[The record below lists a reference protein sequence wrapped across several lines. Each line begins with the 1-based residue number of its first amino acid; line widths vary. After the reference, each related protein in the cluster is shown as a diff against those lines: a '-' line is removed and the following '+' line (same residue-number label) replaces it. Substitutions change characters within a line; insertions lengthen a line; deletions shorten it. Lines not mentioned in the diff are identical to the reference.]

1 MFNALIVLSMQS
13 FTQDDT
19 HPMRRMTLSFLFLFL
34 FSLYLLIYGG
44 RFHIIDE
51 VSIYAMA
58 ENLAKRGSLDTD
70 QILWSQW
77 VRAAREV
84 QGAFGREGHVF
95 SKKGF
100 GAALLPALLVRLAL
114 GHPTLGL
121 TFVAFLTN
129 PLFTALTAVMLALY
143 VRRLGFRENTALALA
158 LIYGTA
164 TLALPYTRM
173 LFGEP
178 MAALG
183 TVAAL
188 YALHRG
194 ETERSPRWAVL
205 AGLALSLSIWARL
218 INSPAVLFLAWYQ
231 YAHLRRRD
239 PSVSLKDAARAP
251 RLLAFLLTTA
261 LVGVGG
267 YALYNTYRYGVPWQ
281 TGYQITKGEFFTTP
295 PWVGFYGIT
304 LSPLRGL
311 VWYTPVLVLAVPGF
325 RRLWRSHPLD
335 ARLLIGV
342 IATYF
347 ALFSTWWM
355 WWGGFAW
362 GPRFLLPIIPLLVV
376 PLAPL
381 WEDGRRRRAVLAL
394 TALSLVVQTLAVLP
408 DFALSETLLETTY
421 GSVVASPAM
430 YDLRWSP
437 IVLQAKLL
445 AQGFWDVAWVK
456 VGWSALPT
464 VALAALLMALSAMG
478 IWWFRQDGARV
489 VITGKARLVPTIGT
503 MLLFG
508 MWGMAAIAGVRV
520 VSVHARQDPFEAAVY
535 NALREVRAQGTPDDV
550 LITLA
555 PFDYISIMNWS
566 HTPVYTLGLAP
577 HPAPLRPEE
586 ERLLSQAARAARG
599 HIWLLTARIP
609 PAHPE
614 ALAEQWLSE
623 RAFLVENR
631 WVGDLRLVDFA
642 APADTP
648 AHVVEVPWAEKAVLW
663 PERVAFYDWP
673 GRAGHL
679 FRVHVQWRVF
689 APVEGNKTAFVHLL
703 TSDGRYVAGTDAPPV
718 NGYQPTSSWQ
728 RGKSVTDRKA
738 FLLPADLSPGAYLL
752 EVGMYD
758 PSTGERVPLG
768 DITEV
773 VVRDVLVGR

>member
-1 MFNALIVLSMQS
+1 
-13 FTQDDT
+13 
-19 HPMRRMTLSFLFLFL
+19 MRRTTLSFLFLFL
-34 FSLYLLIYGG
+34 LSLYLLIYGG

-51 VSIYAMA
+51 VSIYAVA

-188 YALHRG
+188 YALHRS

-239 PSVSLKDAARAP
+239 PNVSLKDAARTP
-251 RLLAFLLTTA
+251 RILAFLLTTA

-325 RRLWRSHPLD
+325 RRLWRTHPLD
-335 ARLLIGV
+335 ARMLLGV
-342 IATYF
+342 IAVYF

-381 WEDGRRRRAVLAL
+381 WEEGRWRRAVVAL
-394 TALSLVVQTLAVLP
+394 TALSLAVQALAVLP

-430 YDLRWSP
+430 YDPRWSP

-456 VGWSALPT
+456 VGGPALPT
-464 VALAALLMALSAMG
+464 VMLSALLMALSAVG
-478 IWWFRQDGARV
+478 IWWFREGDTRV
-489 VITGKARLVPTIGT
+489 VTTGKARLVPTIGA

-508 MWGMAAIAGVRV
+508 LWGIAAVTGVRA
-520 VSVHARQDPFEAAVY
+520 VSAHARQDPFEAAVY
-535 NALREVRAQGTPDDV
+535 DALREVRAQGTPDDV
-550 LITLA
+550 LVTLA

-566 HTPVYTLGLAP
+566 HTPIYTLGLAP

-586 ERLLSQAARAARG
+586 ERLLTRAARGARG
-599 HIWLLTARIP
+599 HIWLLAARIP

-614 ALAEQWLSE
+614 ALAERWLSE

-642 APADTP
+642 APADAP
-648 AHVVEVPWAEKAVLW
+648 ARVVAMPRAEGAMLW

-673 GRAGHL
+673 GRQGEA
-679 FRVHVQWRVF
+679 FRVAVQWRAL
-689 APVEGNKTAFVHLL
+689 APLDGDKTAFVHLL
-703 TSDGRYVAGTDAPPV
+703 TPDGRYIAGADAPPV
-718 NGYQPTSSWQ
+718 NGYRPTTSWQ
-728 RGKSVTDRKA
+728 AGETVTDRKA
-738 FLLPADLSPGAYLL
+738 FLLPVDLPPGSYLL

-758 PSTGERVPLG
+758 PATGERVPLG
-768 DITEV
+768 RATEIV
-773 VVRDVLVGR
+773 VKDVPVGR

>member
-1 MFNALIVLSMQS
+1 
-13 FTQDDT
+13 
-19 HPMRRMTLSFLFLFL
+19 MRRTPLAFLFLFL
-34 FSLYLLIYGG
+34 LALYLLIYGG

-58 ENLAKRGSLDTD
+58 ENIAKRGSLDTD

-77 VRAAREV
+77 VRAEREV
-84 QGAFGREGHVF
+84 QGAFGRDGHVY

-100 GAALLPALLVRLAL
+100 GAALLPALLLRLAL
-114 GHPTLGL
+114 GHTSLGL

-129 PLFTALTAVMLALY
+129 PLFTALTAVLLALY
-143 VRRLGFRENTALALA
+143 VRRLGFEESTALALA

-188 YALHRG
+188 YALHRA
-194 ETERSPRWAVL
+194 EHQFSTRWAIL

-231 YAHLRRRD
+231 YARLRRER
-239 PSVSLKDAARAP
+239 PGTRPKDVLRAP
-251 RLLAFLLTTA
+251 RVLAFLLTTA

-295 PWVGFYGIT
+295 PWIGFYGIMV
-304 LSPLRGL
+304 SPLRGL
-311 VWYTPVLVLAVPGF
+311 VWYAPVLLLAIPGF

-335 ARLLIGV
+335 ARTLLGV
-342 IATYF
+342 IAVYV

-376 PLAPL
+376 SLAPL
-381 WEDGRRRRAVLAL
+381 WEDQRRRRAVLTL
-394 TALSLVVQTLAVLP
+394 TVLSLIVQALAVLP

-430 YDLRWSP
+430 YDPRWSP

-456 VGWSALPT
+456 VGKTALPT
-464 VALAALLMALSAMG
+464 VAASVVVMILAATG
-478 IWWFRQDGARV
+478 IWRLCREGRHVA
-489 VITGKARLVPTIGT
+489 IKGKARLILT
-503 MLLFG
+503 MGLLLLMG
-508 MWGMAAIAGVRV
+508 MWGVAAGWGVRA
-520 VSVHARQDPFEAAVY
+520 VSTHARQDPFEAAVY
-535 NALREVRAQGTPDDV
+535 EALSEVRTQGTPNDALV
-550 LITLA
+550 TLA
-555 PFDYISIMNWS
+555 PFDYTAIMNWS

-586 ERLLSQAARAARG
+586 ERLLAQAARRAGG
-599 HIWLLTARIP
+599 HIWLLAARLP

-623 RAFLVENR
+623 RAFLVSNR
-631 WVGDLRLVDFA
+631 WFGDLRLVDFA
-642 APADTP
+642 PPADTP
-648 AHVVEVPWAEKAVLW
+648 TRVVEIPMEGESPAW

-673 GRAGHL
+673 GRPGNIL
-679 FRVHVQWRVF
+679 RVAVEWRVL

-703 TSDGRYVAGTDAPPV
+703 TPDGRYVAGTDAPPI
-718 NGYQPTSSWQ
+718 NGYRPTSTW
-728 RGKSVTDRKA
+728 RPGEIITDRKA
-738 FLLPADLSPGAYLL
+738 FVLPVNLSPGTYQI
-752 EVGMYD
+752 EVGLYD
-758 PSTGERVPLG
+758 PVTGERVMLG
-768 DITEV
+768 QRTEIIIESIMV
-773 VVRDVLVGR
+773 AAPER